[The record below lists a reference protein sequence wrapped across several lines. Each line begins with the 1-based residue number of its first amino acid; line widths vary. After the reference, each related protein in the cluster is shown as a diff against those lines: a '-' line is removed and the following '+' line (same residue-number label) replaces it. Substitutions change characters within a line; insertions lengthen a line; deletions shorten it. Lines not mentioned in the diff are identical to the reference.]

1 MAAISGKVAAAVQSK
16 DVPTDAPATAYV
28 AIPLGSSSEA
38 PVTSPG
44 PRTRRYLTRGL
55 WLCLSPGTSP
65 ASDVIRRPS
74 RPSPRP
80 LRLDRLGEELISGAR
95 ASTQEGRTSSTS
107 FVRTLSV
114 SEVFASAS
122 R

>member
-44 PRTRRYLTRGL
+44 PRTRSYLTRGL

-65 ASDVIRRPS
+65 APDVVRPPS
-74 RPSPRP
+74 RPRPRP
-80 LRLDRLGEELISGAR
+80 LPLDRLRDGLLSR
-95 ASTQEGRTSSTS
+95 APGTTQH
-107 FVRTLSV
+107 VR
-114 SEVFASAS
+114 
-122 R
+122 